1 MVALCPV
8 TARSKNS
15 LLLLIACGVILIGIT
30 AAGVLSGLTVLTA
43 VPIGFLL
50 GYFLVMGDLCGAS
63 SFSEVLLMRDGRK
76 LFGLFVAVA
85 VSAAGFAVLDALDLV
100 TLCPRPL
107 YWASYLVG
115 GAIFGVGMVL
125 AGGCVSGTLY
135 KCASGHQ
142 NSMLALLVIPFGIQA
157 VDFGFLS
164 GMDRFLRGYLV
175 SGPGGPPVTLTSLT
189 GIPYAMLALG
199 FVLIALVLG
208 IRAARRRKPLPGV
221 IVQKSSVGLVDRI
234 LHRPWRPWAA
244 GIMIGLLAVPAW
256 LSSLESGRDFPLCV
270 TYGVEEMPLL
280 LSGEE
285 INYVW
290 LPDGVQNF
298 VPAQGQAPRKRIYLW
313 LILVV
318 AAFLPGAHLGAR
330 LMGRAAFYRRPR
342 GELVVAVIG
351 GFLVGVGAGL
361 GRGCMIGNG
370 LMGTALMSVGM
381 ILFTVTAL
389 LANWATTRIYV
400 VGLSFR
406 D

>member
-15 LLLLIACGVILIGIT
+15 LLLPIACGALLLGFT

-43 VPIGFLL
+43 IPIGFLL

-63 SFSEVLLMRDGRK
+63 SFSEVLLMRDGKK
-76 LFGLFVAVA
+76 LYGLFVAVA
-85 VSAAGFAVLDALDLV
+85 ISAAGFAVLDALDLV

-107 YWASYLVG
+107 YWASYFVG

-164 GMDRFLRGYLV
+164 GVDCFLRGYLL
-175 SGPGGPPVTLTSLT
+175 SGPGGAPITLTTLT
-189 GIPYAMLALG
+189 GIPYAVLALS
-199 FVLIALVLG
+199 FVVVALGLG
-208 IRAARRRKPLPGV
+208 IWAVRRRKPPAGV
-221 IVQKSSVGLVDRI
+221 IVHKSSVGLIDRI
-234 LHRPWRPWAA
+234 LYRPWRPWVA

-256 LSSLESGRDFPLCV
+256 LSSLDSGRDFPLCI

-285 INYVW
+285 IETVW
-290 LPDGVQNF
+290 LPDGVQDF
-298 VPAQGQAPRKRIYLW
+298 VPAQGEALRKRIYLW

-330 LMGRAAFYRRPR
+330 LTGRAAFYRRPW

-400 VGLSFR
+400 VGLNSR
-406 D
+406 S